1 MKTNQLIF
9 TVLGSICLASHAS
22 SGQIEQWDINE
33 IKPGVTTE
41 IDLAQRF
48 GPADTR
54 VVDSRGDR
62 LLHWNKL
69 GAPPLQGYL
78 PLIGNWLGELD
89 VSWLDLWVQ
98 VRANGRVE
106 HYVSNVHQ

>member
-41 IDLAQRF
+41 IDVAQRF
-48 GPADTR
+48 GPPTR
-54 VVDSRGDR
+54 V
-62 LLHWNKL
+62 
-69 GAPPLQGYL
+69 
-78 PLIGNWLGELD
+78 
-89 VSWLDLWVQ
+89 
-98 VRANGRVE
+98 
-106 HYVSNVHQ
+106 